1 VKDKYESSE
10 LGARRP
16 EKFEQAEVEGLDTKE
31 EKDKLRLGEMILKLQ
46 DGELEERY
54 FLRMQKWLMCDDK
67 ALRYYIEFTQ
77 LCAGLYLTFNETRD
91 PLKLLAMSK

>member
-1 VKDKYESSE
+1 MDGIESNE
-10 LGARRP
+10 LGANGP
-16 EKFEQAEVEGLDTKE
+16 GEFEQAGGQGLNTKD

-54 FLRMQKWLMCDDK
+54 FLRMQKWLMCDER
-67 ALRYYIEFTQ
+67 ALRYYVDFMGV
-77 LCAGLYLTFNETRD
+77 CAGLYLTFNKMRE